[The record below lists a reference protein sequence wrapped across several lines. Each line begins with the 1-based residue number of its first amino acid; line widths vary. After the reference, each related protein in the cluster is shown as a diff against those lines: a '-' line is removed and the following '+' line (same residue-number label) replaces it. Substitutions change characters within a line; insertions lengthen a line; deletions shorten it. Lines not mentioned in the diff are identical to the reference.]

1 MAYVPKNMV
10 NQNLYTNG
18 GEFIDPSTGEYYQG
32 YYHQYYS
39 GQIYSGKGPTDANR
53 KSLSSTPPITLSVQN
68 KVSPTRQNITY
79 QRIKPS
85 DQEIYKFGLTPESYY
100 PQPTQNDYQKGA
112 LIRYFAKSRNQSPP
126 VILEIDKTTH
136 DDLRSQRG
144 KYNYALWSVTSLYW
158 KITGPI
164 KDSKDKFGVL
174 KAGISNTNERIV
186 NKTNITFR
194 GIKGY
199 LSDLIQ
205 FSPKADLELV
215 SNLYADT
222 GQLTVK
228 LDNSEYQGY
237 YHLMADGTIMD
248 GSTHDQST
256 GKILLAGDVLIQ
268 NQISTL
274 INTALGNLGAT

>member
-18 GEFIDPSTGEYYQG
+18 GEFIDPATGKYYQG

-39 GQIYSGKGPTDANR
+39 GEIFSGKGPTDANR
-53 KSLSSTPPITLSVQN
+53 KSLSSAPPVSKQAQN
-68 KVSPTRQNITY
+68 NVPNTRQNLAY
-79 QRIKPS
+79 QQAKPS
-85 DQEIYKFGLTPESYY
+85 DQEIYKFGLTPEPYY

-112 LIRYFAKSRNQSPP
+112 LVRYFAKKRNQTPSL
-126 VILEIDKTTH
+126 IIEIDKATH

-174 KAGISNTNERIV
+174 KAGIYNTNERIV
-186 NKTNITFR
+186 NTTNEQFR

-205 FSPKADLELV
+205 FAVKADLELV
-215 SNLYADT
+215 SNKYTA
-222 GQLTVK
+222 GGEFKVQ
-228 LDNSEYQGY
+228 LDNSNYSGY
-237 YHLMADGTIMD
+237 YHIMADGTIMD
-248 GSTHDQST
+248 GATHSQTQDR
-256 GKILLAGDVLIQ
+256 ILLADNVVVQ
-268 NQISTL
+268 NQVNTL
-274 INTALGNLGAT
+274 VKDALANL

>member
-18 GEFIDPSTGEYYQG
+18 GEFIDPATGKYYQG

-39 GQIYSGKGPTDANR
+39 GEIFSGKGPTDANR
-53 KSLSSTPPITLSVQN
+53 KSLSSAPPVSKQAQN
-68 KVSPTRQNITY
+68 NVPNTRQNLEY
-79 QRIKPS
+79 QRANPT
-85 DQEIYKFGLTPESYY
+85 DQSLYKFGLTPEPYY
-100 PQPTQNDYQKGA
+100 PIVSSQDYKKGA
-112 LIRYFAKSRNQSPP
+112 LVRYFAKKRNQTPSL
-126 VILEIDKTTH
+126 IIEIDKATH

-186 NKTNITFR
+186 NKANIEFR

-205 FSPKADLELV
+205 FAPKADLELV
-215 SNLYADT
+215 SNLYSSK
-222 GQLTVK
+222 GQLIVK
-228 LDNSEYQGY
+228 LDNSEYEGY
-237 YHLMADGTIMD
+237 YHVMADSTIMD
-248 GSTHDQST
+248 GATHEQSKGVT
-256 GKILLAGDVLIQ
+256 LLAGDVLIQ

-274 INTALGNLGAT
+274 VTNALGNLGI

>member
-18 GEFIDPSTGEYYQG
+18 GEFTDPSTGKAYQG

-39 GQIYSGKGPTDANR
+39 GDIFSGKGPTDANR
-53 KSLSSTPPITLSVQN
+53 KRLSSTPPNTKIAQN
-68 KVSPTRQNITY
+68 NVAPTRQNLAY
-79 QRIKPS
+79 QQAKPS
-85 DQEIYKFGLTPESYY
+85 DQEIYKFGLTPEPYY

-112 LIRYFAKSRNQSPP
+112 LVRYFAKKRNQTPSL
-126 VILEIDKTTH
+126 IIEIDKATH

-174 KAGISNTNERIV
+174 KAGISDTNERIV
-186 NKTNITFR
+186 NKTDIEFR

-205 FSPKADLELV
+205 FAPKADLELV
-215 SNLYADT
+215 SNLYSSK

-228 LDNSEYQGY
+228 LDNSEYEGY
-237 YHLMADGTIMD
+237 YHVMADGTIMD
-248 GSTHDQST
+248 GATHEQSKGIT
-256 GKILLAGDVLIQ
+256 LLAGDVLIQ

-274 INTALGNLGAT
+274 VTNALGNLGT

>member
-18 GEFIDPSTGEYYQG
+18 GEFTDPANGKAYQG

-39 GQIYSGKGPTDANR
+39 GDIFSGKGPTDANR
-53 KSLSSTPPITLSVQN
+53 KRLSSTPPTTKIAQN
-68 KVSPTRQNITY
+68 KVSPTRQNLAY
-79 QRIKPS
+79 QQAKPS
-85 DQEIYKFGLTPESYY
+85 DQEIYKFGLTPEPYY
-100 PQPTQNDYQKGA
+100 PQPTQNDYQKGSF
-112 LIRYFAKSRNQSPP
+112 IRYFSKKRNQSPAT
-126 VILEIDKTTH
+126 IIEIDKPTH

-164 KDSKDKFGVL
+164 KDSKNKFGVL
-174 KAGISNTNERIV
+174 KAGIANTNERII
-186 NKTNITFR
+186 NKANIDFR

-215 SNLYADT
+215 SNLYASK
-222 GQLTVK
+222 GQLIVK
-228 LDNSEYQGY
+228 LDNSEYEGY
-237 YHLMADGTIMD
+237 YHVMADSTIMD
-248 GSTHDQST
+248 GATHEQSKGIT
-256 GKILLAGDVLIQ
+256 LLAGDVLIT
-268 NQISTL
+268 NQISILVT
-274 INTALGNLGAT
+274 NALGDLGT

>member
-1 MAYVPKNMV
+1 VVKDLQTLIEKNYLQLPLILKSA
-10 NQNLYTNG
+10 QNNV
-18 GEFIDPSTGEYYQG
+18 
-32 YYHQYYS
+32 
-39 GQIYSGKGPTDANR
+39 A
-53 KSLSSTPPITLSVQN
+53 
-68 KVSPTRQNITY
+68 PTRQNLAY
-79 QRIKPS
+79 QQAKPS
-85 DQEIYKFGLTPESYY
+85 DQEIYKFGLTPEPYY

-112 LIRYFAKSRNQSPP
+112 LVRYFAKKRNQTPSL
-126 VILEIDKTTH
+126 IIEIDKATH

-186 NKTNITFR
+186 NKTDIEFR

-205 FSPKADLELV
+205 FAPKADLELV
-215 SNLYADT
+215 SNLYSSK

-228 LDNSEYQGY
+228 LDNSEYEGY
-237 YHLMADGTIMD
+237 YHVMADGTIMD
-248 GSTHDQST
+248 GATHEQSKGIT
-256 GKILLAGDVLIQ
+256 LLAGDVLIQ

-274 INTALGNLGAT
+274 VTNALGNLGT